1 MKSLFSLQTLI
12 LSTLTLSVSFL
23 HANSPESDHLIFEG
37 SDGPGKG
44 KHVVFLS
51 GDEEYRSEE
60 ALPMLAQM
68 LAKQGFKCT
77 VLFSLNED
85 GTVNPDAGDNISHPE
100 AMDTAD
106 ALVMSL
112 RFRHWDDKAME
123 HFDKAVKRGV
133 ALIALRT
140 STHAFNFPKESKW
153 QKYSWRA
160 PEELGWKNGFG
171 RQVLGETW
179 VSHHGKH
186 KVEGC
191 RSHIVEENKDHPI
204 LNGATDVF
212 ATSDVYGTRN
222 LDQQAATVLLRGA
235 VTETLEPDSKP
246 IQGPKNDPMQALAW
260 IREYS
265 APDGTTKGQ
274 AFCTTA
280 GASDDFRS
288 EGLRRLVINAALH
301 LTGLQVPENADV
313 TPIDPFEPTFYGFI
327 REEGYFKNLN
337 LRPSD
342 FVVGKTRQTGLPGQ
356 KK

>member
-1 MKSLFSLQTLI
+1 MKKLLLFFAS
-12 LSTLTLSVSFL
+12 
-23 HANSPESDHLIFEG
+23 LIFVSVGLAEERWLDLAVEG
-37 SDGPGKG
+37 GHNG
-44 KHVVFLS
+44 KHVVIIT

-60 ALPMLAQM
+60 SGPMLGKILSETHGFNVRVCFAIDPEHGYIDPNNQKNIPGLEA
-68 LAKQGFKCT
+68 LANAD
-77 VLFSLNED
+77 LMI
-85 GTVNPDAGDNISHPE
+85 IS
-100 AMDTAD
+100 T
-106 ALVMSL
+106 
-112 RFRHWDDKAME
+112 RFRQLPDDQYAHLAAYLNAGKPVIG
-123 HFDKAVKRGV
+123 F
-133 ALIALRT
+133 RT
-140 STHAFNFPKESKW
+140 ATHAFTGGGATGDFKW
-153 QKYSWRA
+153 NQ
-160 PEELGWKNGFG
+160 FG
-171 RQVLGETW
+171 LKILGEKW
-179 VSHHGKH
+179 AGHHGGH
-186 KVEGC
+186 KREGA
-191 RSHIVEENKDHPI
+191 RGVVVEENKDHPI

-246 IQGPKNDPMQALAW
+246 IPGPKNDPMQALAW

>member
-1 MKSLFSLQTLI
+1 MKKLLLFFAS
-12 LSTLTLSVSFL
+12 
-23 HANSPESDHLIFEG
+23 LIFVSVGHAEERWLDLAVEG
-37 SDGPGKG
+37 GRNG
-44 KHVVFLS
+44 KHVVIIT

-60 ALPMLAQM
+60 SGPMLGKI
-68 LAKQGFKCT
+68 LSETHGFNVRVCFAIDPEHGYIDPNNQK
-77 VLFSLNED
+77 
-85 GTVNPDAGDNISHPE
+85 NIPGLE
-100 AMDTAD
+100 ALAD
-106 ALVMSL
+106 ADLMIIST
-112 RFRHWDDKAME
+112 RFRQLPDDQYAHLAAYLNAGKPVIG
-123 HFDKAVKRGV
+123 F
-133 ALIALRT
+133 RT
-140 STHAFNFPKESKW
+140 ATHAFTGGGATGDFKW
-153 QKYSWRA
+153 NQ
-160 PEELGWKNGFG
+160 FG
-171 RQVLGETW
+171 LKILGEKW
-179 VSHHGKH
+179 AGHHGGH
-186 KVEGC
+186 KREGA
-191 RSHIVEENKDHPI
+191 RGVVVEENKDHPI

-246 IQGPKNDPMQALAW
+246 IPGPKNDPMQALAW
-260 IREYS
+260 IREYT

>member
-1 MKSLFSLQTLI
+1 MKKLLLFFAS
-12 LSTLTLSVSFL
+12 
-23 HANSPESDHLIFEG
+23 LIFVSVGLADERWLDLAVEG
-37 SDGPGKG
+37 GHNGR
-44 KHVVFLS
+44 HVVIIT

-60 ALPMLAQM
+60 SGPMLGKI
-68 LAKQGFKCT
+68 LSETHGFNVRVCFAIDPEHGYIDPNNQK
-77 VLFSLNED
+77 
-85 GTVNPDAGDNISHPE
+85 NIPGLE
-100 AMDTAD
+100 ALAD
-106 ALVMSL
+106 ADLMIIST
-112 RFRHWDDKAME
+112 RFRQLPHDQYAHLAAYLNAGKPVIG
-123 HFDKAVKRGV
+123 F
-133 ALIALRT
+133 RT
-140 STHAFNFPKESKW
+140 ATHAFTGGGATGDFKW
-153 QKYSWRA
+153 NQ
-160 PEELGWKNGFG
+160 FG
-171 RQVLGETW
+171 LKILGEKW
-179 VSHHGKH
+179 AGHHGGH
-186 KVEGC
+186 KREGA
-191 RSHIVEENKDHPI
+191 RGVVVEENKDHPI

-222 LDQQAATVLLRGA
+222 LDQGAATVLLRGA

-246 IQGPKNDPMQALAW
+246 IPGPKNDPMQALAW
-260 IREYS
+260 IREYT

>member
-1 MKSLFSLQTLI
+1 MKKLLLFFAS
-12 LSTLTLSVSFL
+12 
-23 HANSPESDHLIFEG
+23 LIFVSVGLAEERWLDLAVEG
-37 SDGPGKG
+37 GRNG
-44 KHVVFLS
+44 KHVVIIT

-60 ALPMLAQM
+60 SGPMLGKI
-68 LAKQGFKCT
+68 LSETHGFNVRVCFAIDPEHGYIDPNNQK
-77 VLFSLNED
+77 
-85 GTVNPDAGDNISHPE
+85 NIPGLE
-100 AMDTAD
+100 ALAD
-106 ALVMSL
+106 ADLMIIST
-112 RFRHWDDKAME
+112 RFRQLPDDQYAHLAAYLNAGKPVIG
-123 HFDKAVKRGV
+123 F
-133 ALIALRT
+133 RT
-140 STHAFNFPKESKW
+140 ATHAFTGGGATGDFKW
-153 QKYSWRA
+153 NQ
-160 PEELGWKNGFG
+160 FG
-171 RQVLGETW
+171 LKILGEKW
-179 VSHHGKH
+179 AGHHGGH
-186 KVEGC
+186 KREGA
-191 RSHIVEENKDHPI
+191 RGVVVEENKDHPI

>member
-1 MKSLFSLQTLI
+1 MKKLLLFFAS
-12 LSTLTLSVSFL
+12 
-23 HANSPESDHLIFEG
+23 LIFVSVGLADERWLDLAVEG
-37 SDGPGKG
+37 GHNGR
-44 KHVVFLS
+44 HVVIIT

-60 ALPMLAQM
+60 SGPMLGKI
-68 LAKQGFKCT
+68 LSETHGFNVRVCFAIDPEHGYIDPNNQK
-77 VLFSLNED
+77 
-85 GTVNPDAGDNISHPE
+85 NIPGLE
-100 AMDTAD
+100 ALAD
-106 ALVMSL
+106 ADLMIIST
-112 RFRHWDDKAME
+112 RFRQLPDDQYAHLAAYLNAGKPVIG
-123 HFDKAVKRGV
+123 F
-133 ALIALRT
+133 RT
-140 STHAFNFPKESKW
+140 ATHAFTGGGATGDFKW
-153 QKYSWRA
+153 NQ
-160 PEELGWKNGFG
+160 FG
-171 RQVLGETW
+171 LKILGEKW
-179 VSHHGKH
+179 AGHHGGH
-186 KVEGC
+186 KREGA
-191 RSHIVEENKDHPI
+191 RGVVVEENKDHPI

-235 VTETLEPDSKP
+235 VTETLEPDSNP
-246 IQGPKNDPMQALAW
+246 IPGPKNDPMQALAW
-260 IREYS
+260 IREYT

>member
-1 MKSLFSLQTLI
+1 MKKLLLFFAS
-12 LSTLTLSVSFL
+12 
-23 HANSPESDHLIFEG
+23 LIFVSVGHAEERWLDLAVEG
-37 SDGPGKG
+37 GRNG
-44 KHVVFLS
+44 KHVVIIT

-60 ALPMLAQM
+60 SGPMLGKI
-68 LAKQGFKCT
+68 LSETHGFNVRVCFAIDPEHGYIDPNNQK
-77 VLFSLNED
+77 
-85 GTVNPDAGDNISHPE
+85 NIPGLE
-100 AMDTAD
+100 ALAD
-106 ALVMSL
+106 ADLMIIST
-112 RFRHWDDKAME
+112 RFRQLPDDQYAHLAAYLNAGKPVIG
-123 HFDKAVKRGV
+123 F
-133 ALIALRT
+133 RT
-140 STHAFNFPKESKW
+140 ATHAFTGGGATGDFKW
-153 QKYSWRA
+153 NQ
-160 PEELGWKNGFG
+160 FG
-171 RQVLGETW
+171 LKILGEKW
-179 VSHHGKH
+179 AGHHGGH
-186 KVEGC
+186 KREGA
-191 RSHIVEENKDHPI
+191 RGVVVEENKDHPI

-246 IQGPKNDPMQALAW
+246 IPGPKNDPMQALAW